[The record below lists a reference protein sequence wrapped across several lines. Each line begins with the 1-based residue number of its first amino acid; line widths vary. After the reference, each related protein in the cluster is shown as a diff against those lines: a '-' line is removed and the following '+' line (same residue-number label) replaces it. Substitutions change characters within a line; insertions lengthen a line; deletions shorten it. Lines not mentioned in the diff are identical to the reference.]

1 MRLKEPLFKSLC
13 NKQVIHTEACG
24 GKWLYVG
31 EAIFDRLAENDPV
44 ELLRS
49 LLLKAHENIT
59 TVPSHVLQSI
69 QDFEQ
74 FITEVT
80 PSLVRSVLK
89 TVPFSYESLEK
100 EEKLQLLKFVLKD
113 ECFSEL
119 LGLKLLP
126 VSDGFVLFSN
136 SDETIFISSREHPP
150 GLIPTL
156 RHRLLDQFLES
167 ETLTKL
173 EAVAKAGNKSF
184 VCVFNCYEVAPVALL
199 QLYMKE
205 GFCTN

>member
-31 EAIFDRLAENDPV
+31 EAIFNRLAENDPV

-49 LLLKAHENIT
+49 LLLKAHQNIA

-74 FITEVT
+74 LITEVT

-100 EEKLQLLKFVLKD
+100 EEKLQLLKFLLKD
-113 ECFSEL
+113 ECSSEL
-119 LGLKLLP
+119 SGLKLLP
-126 VSDGFVLFSN
+126 VSDGEFVPFSN

-150 GLIPTL
+150 GLVPTL
-156 RHRLLDQFLES
+156 RHRLLDQSLES
-167 ETLTKL
+167 ETLKKL
-173 EAVAKAGNKSF
+173 EALAKTGNKSF
-184 VCVFNCYEVAPVALL
+184 VWCLL
-199 QLYMKE
+199 LL
-205 GFCTN
+205 